1 MKKSILILA
10 LAFLLQPGKAQ
21 NQDPD
26 VLKSDAL
33 MAQSIDDFASAAQLF
48 EAAVLA
54 YEEKGVFDTLSVYRA
69 GINNIRLKKHE
80 RALEY
85 LNKMVLKQI
94 ESADLYHAMADAF
107 IGLNNFEEAQIQ
119 LEKIP
124 ATNPEEAPQA
134 YRKLTT
140 VCFNGR
146 KFEDAIMYADK
157 SLENQPGD
165 SHILLIKM
173 MAQAQSGKVNEA
185 IKTGED
191 LLALDPENPRA
202 NEQVGLLLSRIT
214 DMQYDREKKR
224 YDNLANPTRVDYSN
238 TRKKLADIS
247 QQYRKAIPH
256 LEKALAANPNNT
268 TVKNALEN
276 ARRRLNE

>member
-1 MKKSILILA
+1 MKKSILILT

-119 LEKIP
+119 LEKIS

-134 YRKLTT
+134 YRKLAT

-146 KFEDAIMYADK
+146 NFDDAIMYADK
-157 SLENQPGD
+157 SLENQSGD